1 MPWIAHTI
9 GLLTMVWPSGFSN
22 ILQTIMVITMNQVKN
37 SLKES
42 DRSWSIHIYN
52 GRHLIGSLYP
62 SHAWIFL
69 LGATL
74 SGLIIFAGSP
84 AQPSRPAS
92 SNSSQAPRSS
102 QAPQSAQVH
111 SPFQVD

>member
-1 MPWIAHTI
+1 
-9 GLLTMVWPSGFSN
+9 
-22 ILQTIMVITMNQVKN
+22 MNQVKN
-37 SLKES
+37 SLQES

-74 SGLIIFAGSP
+74 SGLLIFAGSQV
-84 AQPSRPAS
+84 ANSTSQPSRS
-92 SNSSQAPRSS
+92 SS
-102 QAPQSAQVH
+102 PQSPQTSQPSH
-111 SPFQVD
+111 MTPPLQVD